1 MSHLLKSRSR
11 NSAFT
16 LVELMIVIA
25 IIGVLV
31 SLVSVGVMKALEKGR
46 SVAARLEISQLEAG
60 ISAAKTDLGNVEVL
74 PSVLKLYRSKTT
86 FENKAN
92 ATNPTTLQPS
102 DQLAKSSWMFLT
114 KAFGKTISG
123 ESDLASADVLEWF
136 GADRNPTTGA
146 LISQAGSY
154 WPIAAQEPDGSVTLH
169 GMEVLIFLL
178 GGIPAYDTSA
188 NKVTFQGFSSAR
200 LNPCEVKPNSSI
212 KRKGPYYDFDT
223 ARISCRKLDTSGYF
237 TNYIPNNLINDY
249 KPKFYTYKNPYD
261 GYYAYFASTDYKTYY
276 SNTPLYFG
284 SNFLYPF
291 KTGTGLNPYINPKT
305 FQIIC
310 QGKDQIFGGGGTY
323 AAGMGDYL
331 IGSVGYDDMANFA
344 TDILGKKDE

>member
-1 MSHLLKSRSR
+1 MSHLLKTRSR

-16 LVELMIVIA
+16 LVELLIVIA
-25 IIGVLV
+25 IIGILA
-31 SLVSVGVMKALEKGR
+31 SLAAVGVMKALEKGKM
-46 SVAARLEISQLEAG
+46 VAARLEISQLEAG

-74 PSVLKLYRSKTT
+74 PSVLKLYRSKAT

-123 ESDLASADVLEWF
+123 ESDGTSADVLEWF
-136 GADRNPTTGA
+136 GADRNSTTGV
-146 LISQAGSY
+146 LTGSSY
-154 WPIAAQEPDGSVTLH
+154 WPITAQEPDGSVTLH
-169 GMEVLIFLL
+169 GMEVLVFLL

-200 LNPCEVKPNSSI
+200 LNPCEVKPNSNL

-237 TNYIPNNLINDY
+237 TNYIANNLMNDY

-276 SNTPLYFG
+276 FNTPLYFG
-284 SNFLYPF
+284 SNSLYPF
-291 KTGTGLNPYINPKT
+291 KTGTGLYPYVNPKT
-305 FQIIC
+305 FQIIS
-310 QGKDQIFGGGGTY
+310 QGQDQTFGSGGTY
-323 AAGMGDYL
+323 TAGVGDYVL
-331 IGSVGYDDMANFA
+331 GGVGYDDMSNFA
-344 TDILGKKDE
+344 TTILGKKDE